1 MKNAGKITSVKIQ
14 SGRTDHIGKI
24 SGQQIDISEV
34 PEGISF
40 VKATS
45 EEGKTP
51 KKNRKKMIHLVI
63 NNKEHMSRPGDLV

>member
-1 MKNAGKITSVKIQ
+1 MKNAGKITSVKVQ
-14 SGRTDHIGKI
+14 SGRTDYIGKI
-24 SGQQIDISEV
+24 SGQQIDISEA

-51 KKNRKKMIHLVI
+51 EKKSQKND
-63 NNKEHMSRPGDLV
+63 SFSDQ